1 MSPTRTTASCVVAEM
16 TSRSSLSSASK
27 LRSGNEKV
35 SGNVGV
41 RAQMGVGGRMYK
53 HWRLRVHGTGTLVGP
68 ETPMIEDAGSA
79 SVSGAGV
86 AVGNQPLTRSI
97 SAPQWL
103 SL

>member
-1 MSPTRTTASCVVAEM
+1 MSPFWLSVSCVVAEM
-16 TSRSSLSSASK
+16 TLRSSLSSASY
-27 LRSGNEKV
+27 LRSGFEIV
-35 SGNVGV
+35 FGNVGV

-53 HWRLRVHGTGTLVGP
+53 HWRLRVHGSGTLVGP